1 MGFIYMTVSADEF
14 ETPIE
19 IADSAKELAAILGVK
34 TNRVLEEA
42 SRNYHKKKSTSGKTR
57 GYRIM
62 KVFDG
67 NKDNSIRKDILPED
81 VKYYD
86 GLGYSDS
93 MIADILGCS
102 TTTVKNR
109 RNQYVVREKSRSLY
123 NGIAK

>member
-19 IADSAKELAAILGVK
+19 MADSAKELAAILGVK

-86 GLGYSDS
+86 DLGYSDS
-93 MIADILGCS
+93 MIANILGCS
-102 TTTVKNR
+102 ITTVKNR
-109 RNQYVVREKSRSLY
+109 RNQYVVRGEKQ
-123 NGIAK
+123 NFI